1 MVGRDCPKADGLISK
16 ELPPEQKEKDYDTRI
31 IISEELG
38 HAREEITVQYLG
50 RQKRYTPD
58 NGVPNYK

>member
-50 RQKRYTPD
+50 R
-58 NGVPNYK
+58 